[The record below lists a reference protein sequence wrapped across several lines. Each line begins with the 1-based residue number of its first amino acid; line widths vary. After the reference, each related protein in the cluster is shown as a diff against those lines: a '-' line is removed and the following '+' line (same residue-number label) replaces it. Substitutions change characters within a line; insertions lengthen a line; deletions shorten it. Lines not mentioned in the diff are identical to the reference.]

1 MKGEGAFIQCRLD
14 HIVRDLERKF
24 DVKIVIT
31 DHSLSSE
38 VFTCRFKDTA
48 TIEQVLHLLKETRR
62 LDYLFEGEQIRIFKP
77 LK

>member
-1 MKGEGAFIQCRLD
+1 M
-14 HIVRDLERKF
+14 
-24 DVKIVIT
+24 KIVIT

-62 LDYLFEGEQIRIFKP
+62 LDYL
-77 LK
+77 LKGNKYGFSNH